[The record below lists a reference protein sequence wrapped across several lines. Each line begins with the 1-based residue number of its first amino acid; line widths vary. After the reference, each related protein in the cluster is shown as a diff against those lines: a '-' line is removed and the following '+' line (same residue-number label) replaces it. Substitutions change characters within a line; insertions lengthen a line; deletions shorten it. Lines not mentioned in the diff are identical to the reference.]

1 MWSQAI
7 GVSTS
12 YKKGVRNVLSETIMN
27 TVLEDDDSPYGGVDY
42 VGETVREFVE
52 SSSENMMT
60 LDELNAALVECGI
73 KEITERK

>member
-1 MWSQAI
+1 MTIFAVGQKVW
-7 GVSTS
+7 
-12 YKKGVRNVLSETIMN
+12 KGVRNVLSETIMN

-52 SSSENMMT
+52 GIGENMMT
-60 LDELNAALVECGI
+60 LKELNTALVECGI